1 VEARERFMPLLRDL
15 LATFTRAEISAI
27 CEQARL
33 PFAPIT
39 RPEEMF
45 DDPHLKSPGAMIEV
59 TLPDGRTSP
68 VPALPLEMKGRRFGR
83 RLDIPRV
90 GEHSASIAEG
100 LGYGPDEIG
109 RLAEAGILG
118 LDRTADTP
126 ADTTAEPAE
135 DTATAFR
142 RHTG

>member
-1 VEARERFMPLLRDL
+1 
-15 LATFTRAEISAI
+15 
-27 CEQARL
+27 
-33 PFAPIT
+33 
-39 RPEEMF
+39 
-45 DDPHLKSPGAMIEV
+45 
-59 TLPDGRTSP
+59 
-68 VPALPLEMKGRRFGR
+68 VPALPLEMKGHRFGR

-118 LDRTADTP
+118 LDRP
-126 ADTTAEPAE
+126 GEIPAEPVE
-135 DTATAFR
+135 DAATAFR